1 MTSLRALKEAVF
13 EANLELVRQNLVIY
27 TFGNVSGI
35 DRERNLVV
43 IKPSGVD
50 YDTMRPEDMVVVSLA
65 GERVEGELNPSSD
78 LETHLVLYRAFP
90 TLGGVAH
97 THSRMATAWAQ
108 AGRGIPCY
116 GTTQADYCH
125 GEIPCTRPMTGMEI
139 ASDYEA
145 NTGLVIVERFKGED
159 ASQYPGVLV
168 FSHGPFSWGKDPA
181 EAVYHATVMEYVADM
196 ARVSE
201 QLTGGLQPMSQ
212 ALLDKHYFRKHG
224 ANAYYG
230 QVKRK

>member
-1 MTSLRALKEAVF
+1 MTNLRALKEEVF

-35 DRERNLVV
+35 DREQGLVV

-50 YDTMRPEDMVVVSLA
+50 YDTMRPEDMVVVSLE

-78 LETHLVLYRAFP
+78 LETHLALYRAFP

-125 GEIPCTRPMTGMEI
+125 GEIPCTRC
-139 ASDYEA
+139 
-145 NTGLVIVERFKGED
+145 V
-159 ASQYPGVLV
+159 
-168 FSHGPFSWGKDPA
+168 
-181 EAVYHATVMEYVADM
+181 
-196 ARVSE
+196 
-201 QLTGGLQPMSQ
+201 
-212 ALLDKHYFRKHG
+212 
-224 ANAYYG
+224 
-230 QVKRK
+230 